1 MRPWEDSPL
10 SMYLEQIE
18 KLVVLQKVD
27 GEIIVLEE
35 ELGSLPRE
43 LAELEA
49 KNAEFLE
56 HKAVLEDKLD
66 ILKTQRKRLD
76 LEIDDNTSRIKKS
89 KNKLMMAGNT
99 REYHA
104 MMREMDNMEKATRS
118 REEEKVAL
126 AEELER
132 QNALLDEL
140 HKEHAELTARLEECQ
155 GNLKKRSATARKR
168 LAELQKEREDACI
181 VVPAPV
187 LKRYEFIRERI
198 SNPVIVPVTAGVCS
212 GCFIQIPPQAFND
225 LQKGETILSC
235 PNCQRLIYWCE
246 HFHACDSTLAA
257 AAAVRTAAPMIDDED
272 DASPDDAGYDEEPRY
287 ADDHD
292 GPDDNDTDNDDR

>member
-1 MRPWEDSPL
+1 
-10 SMYLEQIE
+10 MYLEQIE

-27 GEIIVLEE
+27 GEILVLEE
-35 ELGSLPRE
+35 ELGSMPRE

-56 HKAVLEDKLD
+56 RKAVLEDKLD
-66 ILKTQRKRLD
+66 ILQTQRKRLD

-104 MMREMDNMEKATRS
+104 MMREMDNMEKATRN

-132 QNALLDEL
+132 QTTLLDEL
-140 HKEHAELTARLEECQ
+140 QKEHAELTARLDEYQ
-155 GNLKKRSATARKR
+155 GNLKKRSASARKR
-168 LAELQKEREDACI
+168 LAELQKEREDACV
-181 VVPAPV
+181 VVPGPV

-246 HFHACDSTLAA
+246 HFHACDSNLAA
-257 AAAVRTAAPMIDDED
+257 AAARTIVPMVDDED
-272 DASPDDAGYDEEPRY
+272 EASPDDAGYDEEPRY
-287 ADDHD
+287 SDDHD